1 MKNWFHKFAINSL
14 FISYFFS
21 WWIVSKTY
29 YSLYQLS
36 YTILQG
42 VILLQTRHTVLL
54 NFAPDKSKNLI
65 GIVMIIFHKVRNI
78 HTAIIMI
85 LFFQFSWNTL
95 TFYTSRVRVCVPH
108 YFCLF
113 AAGLA
118 NCPLFYNTF
127 TCSSPVSYWHAK
139 FPVSKSLYAAALL
152 RVIPSG
158 QAPYST
164 FSFYH
169 HRHHKHQ

>member
-1 MKNWFHKFAINSL
+1 
-14 FISYFFS
+14 
-21 WWIVSKTY
+21 
-29 YSLYQLS
+29 
-36 YTILQG
+36 
-42 VILLQTRHTVLL
+42 
-54 NFAPDKSKNLI
+54 
-65 GIVMIIFHKVRNI
+65 MIIFHKVRNI

-127 TCSSPVSYWHAK
+127 TCSSPVSFWHAT
-139 FPVSKSLYAAALL
+139 FPISKCLYAAALL
-152 RVIPSG
+152 RVTPSG

-169 HRHHKHQ
+169 HHHHKHQELDQFFPFRLQSYKFSLQCYFGLPIVLLPCGL